1 MDEDSHII
9 IDDITSLSHEIQVD
23 ETLIKQYKKQRLL
36 GVGAYG
42 KAYLVTSDDENQIK
56 YVMKVLPQSASAKKE
71 ALILQNLRHD
81 NIIQYV
87 ETFIDSKNRLCIIME
102 YANNGTLGQ
111 YIKSRQQPLPE
122 TQIIDW
128 FTQLCLAIQCVHS
141 QRIIH
146 RDIKAENVFLHDDK
160 LKLGDFG
167 IARSVEQTLATT
179 FIGTPYYLSPEI
191 IQNQPYSYKSDIWA
205 LGVLLYEMC
214 TFKYPFQA
222 ESLPGLATKIMKGKI
237 QPISAQVYSQ
247 NMKNL
252 IQNLLQID
260 QNKRPTIEQILQNQ
274 IIQNRIKQ
282 LNIKQQ
288 PITKIAIQPIQ
299 KKQQHQVIIKK
310 DEYKQQKKQ
319 TREEQT
325 KFMKQDIQKKK
336 TQQQQQKPQELIIE
350 SFGQPKKQDQQQSE
364 KKIVKNK
371 DIPEIY
377 LPFMSQIEQKQQQ
390 LNSAKEKQNEQLVQS
405 QQQNSKKQNPRLC
418 YERAEKIRSALE
430 KELGLNEFL
439 SIYNTFKNL
448 REKNSLEDIAK
459 QYGPYYTDLIPNMQ
473 QELIQAFLPS
483 LFILL
488 EFDLDE

>member
-1 MDEDSHII
+1 MDDDSHIL
-9 IDDITSLSHEIQVD
+9 IDDITSMSHEMQID
-23 ETLIKQYKKQRLL
+23 ETIIKQYKKQRLL

-56 YVMKVLPQSASAKKE
+56 YVMKVLPQSPSAKQE
-71 ALILQNLRHD
+71 ALILQNLRHE

-122 TQIIDW
+122 TQIVDW

-146 RDIKAENVFLHDDK
+146 RDIKAENVFLQDDK

-167 IARSVEQTLATT
+167 IARSVDQTLATT

-222 ESLPGLATKIMKGKI
+222 ESLPGLATKIIKGKI

-252 IQNLLQID
+252 IQSLLQID

-288 PITKIAIQPIQ
+288 PITKPAALLVQ

-310 DEYKQQKKQ
+310 DEYKQQKKL
-319 TREEQT
+319 TREEQS
-325 KFMKQDIQKKK
+325 KFMKQDIQKK
-336 TQQQQQKPQELIIE
+336 QQQKPQELIIE
-350 SFGQPKKQDQQQSE
+350 SFGQPKKQDQQQGD
-364 KKIVKNK
+364 KKVVKNK
-371 DIPEIY
+371 EVPVEIY

-390 LNSAKEKQNEQLVQS
+390 LNSAKEKQNEQLIQS
-405 QQQNSKKQNPRLC
+405 QQQNTKKQNPKLG

-439 SIYNTFKNL
+439 SIYNTFKSL
-448 REKNSLEDIAK
+448 RERNSLEDIAK
-459 QYGPYYTDLIPNMQ
+459 QYGPNYTELIPNMQ

>member
-1 MDEDSHII
+1 
-9 IDDITSLSHEIQVD
+9 
-23 ETLIKQYKKQRLL
+23 
-36 GVGAYG
+36 
-42 KAYLVTSDDENQIK
+42 
-56 YVMKVLPQSASAKKE
+56 MK
-71 ALILQNLRHD
+71 
-81 NIIQYV
+81 
-87 ETFIDSKNRLCIIME
+87 
-102 YANNGTLGQ
+102 
-111 YIKSRQQPLPE
+111 
-122 TQIIDW
+122 
-128 FTQLCLAIQCVHS
+128 
-141 QRIIH
+141 
-146 RDIKAENVFLHDDK
+146 
-160 LKLGDFG
+160 
-167 IARSVEQTLATT
+167 
-179 FIGTPYYLSPEI
+179 
-191 IQNQPYSYKSDIWA
+191 
-205 LGVLLYEMC
+205 
-214 TFKYPFQA
+214 
-222 ESLPGLATKIMKGKI
+222 
-237 QPISAQVYSQ
+237 
-247 NMKNL
+247 MKNL

-336 TQQQQQKPQELIIE
+336 SQQQQQKPQELIIE

-405 QQQNSKKQNPRLC
+405 QQQNSKKQNPRLG